1 MPKTKPRRTPMTEP
15 SANNEK
21 LSDHDPR
28 NVFTSDG
35 RKLEDSEFVGWH
47 SPDTDAETEKEPSH

>member
-1 MPKTKPRRTPMTEP
+1 MTEP

-47 SPDTDAETEKEPSH
+47 SPDTDAETEKEPRH